1 MDDQL
6 LRRIPKVD
14 ELLRDPLL
22 AGCCR
27 TLPQQ
32 TVTQAIRQALEEL
45 RREILAGT
53 LGALP
58 ERPEL
63 CRKIADLADRAALPS
78 LRNVINGTGIVLHTN
93 LGRACLS
100 EQAARAAWCAARD
113 YSTLEYDLKTGSR
126 GLRYAHVEGLL
137 CRLTGAESALVVN
150 NNASAVLLLLSALA
164 QGGQVVVSRG
174 ELVEIGGSFRVPDIM
189 EACGAIL
196 REVGTTNKTHLRDY
210 AAAIG
215 PETRALMKVH
225 TSNYRIVGFT
235 EAPLLSELTALGH
248 SHGLPSLRTW
258 AAAVWWIWPPMACGG
273 NLRFRPLWLPGWTW
287 CLFPEISCWAVPR
300 PVSWWEGASFW
311 TG

>member
-100 EQAARAAWCAARD
+100 EQAAGAAW
-113 YSTLEYDLKTGSR
+113 
-126 GLRYAHVEGLL
+126 
-137 CRLTGAESALVVN
+137 
-150 NNASAVLLLLSALA
+150 
-164 QGGQVVVSRG
+164 
-174 ELVEIGGSFRVPDIM
+174 
-189 EACGAIL
+189 
-196 REVGTTNKTHLRDY
+196 
-210 AAAIG
+210 
-215 PETRALMKVH
+215 
-225 TSNYRIVGFT
+225 
-235 EAPLLSELTALGH
+235 
-248 SHGLPSLRTW
+248 
-258 AAAVWWIWPPMACGG
+258 
-273 NLRFRPLWLPGWTW
+273 
-287 CLFPEISCWAVPR
+287 
-300 PVSWWEGASFW
+300 
-311 TG
+311 